1 MDEIT
6 IIHLSDILPLICNAT
21 LETCPVS
28 PCMVVSDLSTRIHWP
43 VGFSFCNYRH
53 LALWS
58 DVFSYVLLL
67 TRNYHGL
74 FFSSLFFHMEVR
86 VIVSTFVEST
96 TERRFLLKLHWIYRF
111 IRFSWRLINL
121 FITLGIAIHEY
132 RMSPYLCL

>member
-1 MDEIT
+1 M
-6 IIHLSDILPLICNAT
+6 PLWKHAQ
-21 LETCPVS
+21 S
-28 PCMVVSDLSTRIHWP
+28 PCVWWFLTFPLESTGLLVHPAW
-43 VGFSFCNYRH
+43 FSFCNYRH

-111 IRFSWRLINL
+111 IPFSWRLINL